1 MKIIKIALLGYGTVG
16 KGFIDALEAARTQL
30 TSRYNTK
37 LELKT
42 ILVNHKEKHLALEA
56 KGYHLTT
63 DFKDILNDT
72 EIQVIVE
79 AISGANPAAIY
90 LTSALARG
98 KHVISANKA
107 ALATGWH
114 VLHRAAAHSGA
125 RLYYEASVAAGIP
138 IIETLKDISLAD
150 EILSVAGI
158 VNGTTNYILTEM
170 AESGMSYESA
180 LMRAQALGYA
190 EADPSADVDGVDA
203 ANKLSILCGL
213 CFSRHIPPEAIKK
226 SSIRQLP
233 YAMRGLKLL
242 AVAEKTASGLTAS
255 VELKQL
261 SVDHPLHNVSGVEN
275 AIIVKTKGLGE
286 IKLFGPGAGGSA
298 TGTAMVKDLSI
309 LLQHLN

>member
-16 KGFIDALEAARTQL
+16 KGFIDALEAAKTQL

-42 ILVNHKEKHLALEA
+42 ILVNHREKHLALEV
-56 KGYHLTT
+56 KGYQLTT
-63 DFKDILNDT
+63 DFKDILNDS
-72 EIQVIVE
+72 EIEVIVE

-125 RLYYEASVAAGIP
+125 KLYYEASVAAGIP

-150 EILSVAGI
+150 EILSVSGI

-170 AESGMSYESA
+170 AGSGMSYESA

-213 CFSRHIPPEAIKK
+213 CFFQHIPPEAIKK

-233 YAMRGLKLL
+233 YAMKGLKLL
-242 AVAEKTASGLTAS
+242 ATAEKTTSGLTAR

-261 SVDHPLHNVSGVEN
+261 SADHPLHNVSGVEN
-275 AIIVKTKGLGE
+275 AIIVKTRGLGE